1 MRMPPRRLLATL
13 GSAALLVAVLGCS
26 AAPTSAPIGDNSGG
40 QDGATVTLTTATCW
54 SGLAA
59 GADPQ
64 VILRIAK
71 KYSVTY
77 FDAAYALV
85 GRAAF
90 ARTRSC
96 SGDHGVEVYKGV
108 RLSDVTPGVNDY
120 TAFLRPHDSGF
131 ATIDQDVRRAC
142 MDQTLLNA
150 ADATGVASAVVEPAF
165 PEGFSLGWAPP
176 SPAQWEE
183 GQRVYACTLTQAT
196 PSPLVYASVFTAAF
210 PTQDRTCI
218 DNRSLVY
225 VDCARMHDRERIAWI
240 DVTAA
245 VLSRAFPN
253 RVANLS
259 SPTLA
264 ALDRA
269 CTTYLRAI
277 STTTKLTGVA
287 EPDVDQWPTRSGRF
301 QIACEADAPPGK
313 PSVATTG
320 SVYDR

>member
-1 MRMPPRRLLATL
+1 MRMPLRRLLPAL
-13 GSAALLVAVLGCS
+13 GSGALLAALLGCTAGPGS
-26 AAPTSAPIGDNSGG
+26 TPFDDTAGG
-40 QDGATVTLTTATCW
+40 QDGASVTLTTATCW

-64 VILRIAK
+64 VILQVAK
-71 KYSVTY
+71 TYSVSY
-77 FDAAYALV
+77 FDAAYAMV

-96 SGDHGVEVYKGV
+96 SADHGVEVYKGI
-108 RLSDVTPGVNDY
+108 RLADVTPSLNDY
-120 TAFLRPHDSGF
+120 TAFLRPNDPEYAS
-131 ATIDQDVRRAC
+131 IDQDVRRAC
-142 MDQTLLNA
+142 MDQALLSA
-150 ADATGVASAVVEPAF
+150 ADATGVATASVEPAF
-165 PEGFSLGWAPP
+165 PDGFTLGWAPP

-183 GQRVYACTLTQAT
+183 GQRVYGCTLTQANA
-196 PSPLVYASVFTAAF
+196 SPLLYASVFTSRF

-225 VDCARMHDRERIAWI
+225 VDCARQHDRERIAWI
-240 DVTAA
+240 DVTSA
-245 VLSRAFPN
+245 VRSGTFPN
-253 RVANLS
+253 TVSLP

-277 STTTKLTGVA
+277 STTTKLSGVA
-287 EPDVDQWPTRSGRF
+287 EPDIDQWPTRSGRY